1 MNRIKPEGEG
11 GALMI
16 WDGHAHI
23 AGTGEKTPEEAIA
36 RLIVAADRMD
46 IDRLVVSMG
55 LGWSHD
61 PSPAD
66 LTRQND
72 DVLRALDH
80 WNHRAFGLVYVS
92 PKHVEASLREIDRC
106 VRDGPMIGLKLWVA
120 ERCDS
125 PRADELVRRAQELK
139 AVVFQHTWIKT
150 GGNLPGESTPMD
162 LAALA
167 ARHPE
172 ATFIC
177 GHTGGQWEIGVRAVR
192 ALPNVAVD
200 LGGGDPTAGFV
211 ETAVR
216 ELGAERVHYGS
227 DAPGR
232 SYASQLAKVFGANVT
247 EAERALILGENLR
260 QRLLPILRAK
270 GIEP

>member
-1 MNRIKPEGEG
+1 M
-11 GALMI
+11 MI

-36 RLIVAADRMD
+36 RLIVAADRME
-46 IDRLVVSMG
+46 IDRLIVSMG

-125 PRADELVRRAQELK
+125 ARADELVRRAQELK

-216 ELGAERVHYGS
+216 ELGAERVLYGS

-247 EAERALILGENLR
+247 ESERALILGENLR